1 MNAFT
6 GPVPSDLYP
15 PPPDKRADSLAIK
28 QRIAELMS
36 EKDGECYWRSLG
48 NFLRG
53 KIDRNEFQVETNR
66 LLNSENLIGLHNSLV
81 LSILHN
87 SNLSSSTS
95 DNVENSL
102 NMSTSGE
109 GWLKRKRAP
118 PAPVPV
124 KAKVKPEEK
133 DPKRR
138 KLKEI
143 IMALSHRERT
153 RLKQIATLKEKE
165 AEQFRKQNSNQ
176 SKLPKSLS
184 SSSILTRER
193 TDDVMSTPLAS
204 KMKIS
209 SSTLYQDYMRCQQT
223 PLCAEDKQLPDYDAL
238 KDRMSLIAY
247 DCGLINGTESSA
259 ASLALIA
266 LEVHLKTIL
275 GDLLSLIRSD
285 RTAVSQTECNRE
297 SSDSIVRTSAADR
310 ASVSQS
316 PHFLPDSQCSYWSPR
331 CSVNQPSSN
340 LCLRDRKTQGL
351 APHLTARDFAAFSE
365 ISPHAFFRA
374 HPGALERLIS
384 NQAFLEPNSS
394 GDEEE
399 EDEEVN
405 LNGYSQAS
413 KDILRSRAHLGG
425 NNWLDNSSTGL
436 SNFSC
441 VNRIVSHSSMKN
453 QLGNRQSSSILSRT
467 NSYSPRSLGKMAGRR
482 LGKDGTASR
491 SSSVFERLKSC
502 GSPLNLN
509 GQLSNSSRAEFGLSK
524 VSSNGSRPEFHSLT
538 NALRSDPHDNS
549 CFSRSHSISYNF
561 SKPNNLGPSL
571 THRNSINKMNGPV
584 NGSGLDHCITN
595 IERRSLS
602 SANPKKSLAA
612 ELFPEEDEQFKRTGY

>member
-1 MNAFT
+1 
-6 GPVPSDLYP
+6 
-15 PPPDKRADSLAIK
+15 
-28 QRIAELMS
+28 
-36 EKDGECYWRSLG
+36 
-48 NFLRG
+48 
-53 KIDRNEFQVETNR
+53 
-66 LLNSENLIGLHNSLV
+66 
-81 LSILHN
+81 
-87 SNLSSSTS
+87 
-95 DNVENSL
+95 
-102 NMSTSGE
+102 MSTSGE

-297 SSDSIVRTSAADR
+297 SSDSIILSAPIGAH
-310 ASVSQS
+310 AAPVPGPSKEVNGKTTNTLSNQ
-316 PHFLPDSQCSYWSPR
+316 
-331 CSVNQPSSN
+331 VNQPSSN

-549 CFSRSHSISYNF
+549 CFRGLILYPTTFRSQI
-561 SKPNNLGPSL
+561 
-571 THRNSINKMNGPV
+571 IW
-584 NGSGLDHCITN
+584 DHH
-595 IERRSLS
+595 
-602 SANPKKSLAA
+602 
-612 ELFPEEDEQFKRTGY
+612 